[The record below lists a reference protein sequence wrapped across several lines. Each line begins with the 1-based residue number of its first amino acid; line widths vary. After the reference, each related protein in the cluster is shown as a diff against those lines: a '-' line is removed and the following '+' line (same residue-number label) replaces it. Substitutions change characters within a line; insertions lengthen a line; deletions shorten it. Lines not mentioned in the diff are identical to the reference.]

1 MSYDYLPHLLEKAD
15 RLILDTRFYLSSVPN
30 VDIERGSGLARQLQ
44 ASRSILTDLKDYSL
58 LTKSEIEECVRLV
71 DLVLLPL
78 MEYLGKPHKAH
89 MPQCSRSATG
99 KPGPARY
106 NLDLHRAVQLHDMGN
121 TWKDIAESMG
131 VSLRTLHNHLGQAGI
146 STAKIAYST
155 IDDATLDEYVSQI
168 NLHHPLSGS
177 IVVRGHLLAGGLNI
191 QLHRVRASLRRV
203 DEEGVALRF
212 RGATKRRVY
221 RVRGSNALW
230 HQDGNEKLKPWGFIV
245 HGCVDGYSRMI
256 IYLVCSNNKRSKT
269 VGACFMTAVSQFGWP
284 SRVRGDYG
292 TENNEIER
300 KMVEKWGIAHRAYL
314 RGRSVHNVRIE
325 RLWRDVRRD
334 TLEFFRQLFSQLE
347 KEELLDTDCKTH
359 LTALFLV
366 YHPRIQKSLDET
378 TTSWNNHS
386 LRTERYKTPFALY
399 ELSKERAINAGY
411 WDFDAGDNVSNV
423 GDDYGEEGDEPGAE
437 DSQPVPPRSD
447 YFETLDDEIE
457 AGIVTTD
464 DEVLSEARDALG
476 GMDLEKDDVKK
487 IDVIQLDCE

>member
-58 LTKSEIEECVRLV
+58 LTKSEIEEC
-71 DLVLLPL
+71 
-78 MEYLGKPHKAH
+78 
-89 MPQCSRSATG
+89 
-99 KPGPARY
+99 
-106 NLDLHRAVQLHDMGN
+106 
-121 TWKDIAESMG
+121 
-131 VSLRTLHNHLGQAGI
+131 
-146 STAKIAYST
+146 
-155 IDDATLDEYVSQI
+155 
-168 NLHHPLSGS
+168 
-177 IVVRGHLLAGGLNI
+177 
-191 QLHRVRASLRRV
+191 
-203 DEEGVALRF
+203 
-212 RGATKRRVY
+212 
-221 RVRGSNALW
+221 
-230 HQDGNEKLKPWGFIV
+230 
-245 HGCVDGYSRMI
+245 
-256 IYLVCSNNKRSKT
+256 
-269 VGACFMTAVSQFGWP
+269 
-284 SRVRGDYG
+284 
-292 TENNEIER
+292 
-300 KMVEKWGIAHRAYL
+300 
-314 RGRSVHNVRIE
+314 

-476 GMDLEKDDVKK
+476 GMDLEKDDGAWG
-487 IDVIQLDCE
+487 IDTYCEVVLRLTAFYSQKD